1 MHSRSME
8 SPKERRGVVMLTRDK
23 WDAWLSCRDPEVA
36 RTFLSL
42 YPAELM
48 DAAPAPAN
56 RKVPKKPNPPPES
69 GDLF

>member
-1 MHSRSME
+1 
-8 SPKERRGVVMLTRDK
+8 MLTRDK